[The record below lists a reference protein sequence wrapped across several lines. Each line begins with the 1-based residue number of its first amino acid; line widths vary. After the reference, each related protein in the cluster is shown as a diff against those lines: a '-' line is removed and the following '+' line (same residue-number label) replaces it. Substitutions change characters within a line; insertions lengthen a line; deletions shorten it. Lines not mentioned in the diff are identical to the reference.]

1 MVGLAMPAVA
11 KAAQEI
17 RHRADDPVAA
27 RHLIRSGAVTGTTA
41 GLAPGYVQG
50 NLAILP
56 REYAADFQ
64 RFCAFNPKPCPLI
77 GMSEPGSPYVPA
89 LGEDLDLRTDV
100 PGYRVWRD
108 GELIGETDDV
118 TGYWR
123 DDLVG
128 FVIGCSYSFEEALTE
143 DGIEIRHISLNRK
156 VPMFETNIA
165 TAPAGPFRG
174 PMVVSMRPLKPADAI
189 RAIQITSRF
198 PAVHGAPVHIGKP
211 ELIGIK
217 DVRRP
222 DFGDSVP
229 IEADELPVFWA
240 CGVTPQAVIARSR
253 PSFCI
258 THAPGSMLVTDIRN
272 TRMAIL

>member
-1 MVGLAMPAVA
+1 MAALAKTVPD
-11 KAAQEI
+11 I
-17 RHRADDPVAA
+17 RHRADDPVEA
-27 RHLIRSGAVTGTTA
+27 RHLVRSGAVTGTTA

-56 REYAADFQ
+56 SEYAADFQ

-77 GMSEPGSPYVPA
+77 GMSEPGSPRVPA
-89 LGEDLDLRTDV
+89 LGQDLDLRTDV
-100 PGYRVWRD
+100 PAYRVWRD
-108 GELIGETDDV
+108 GELVGETDDV
-118 TGYWR
+118 TDYWR

-143 DGIEIRHISLNRK
+143 DGIEIRHITLNRK

-217 DVRRP
+217 DVRKP
-222 DFGDSVP
+222 DFGDPVP
-229 IEADELPVFWA
+229 IDDDEELPVFWA
-240 CGVTPQAVIARSR
+240 CGVTPQAVIARAR

-258 THAPGSMLVTDIRN
+258 THAPGSMLVTDVRN